1 MTAKLTFHPLG
12 NTDCTRIDINGRKML
27 VDYADK
33 RNPADIWDARID
45 LPEVLKADPR
55 AAI

>member
-1 MTAKLTFHPLG
+1 MTANLTFHPLG
-12 NTDCTRIDINGRKML
+12 NADRIGMANGRKML
-27 VDYADK
+27 VDYAAM
-33 RNPADIWDARID
+33 RNPADMWDARID